1 VASAGLTPGS
11 VALYQFNV
19 TVSEGVE
26 PSDAVAVVLTVAGVS
41 SPPVTIAVR

>member
-1 VASAGLTPGS
+1 MASAGLTPGS

-19 TVSEGVE
+19 TVPDGVE
-26 PSDAVAVVLTVAGVS
+26 PGDSVPVGLTVAGVT